1 MNAEVQE
8 RDQQTARVTQAIAT
22 QVYRIQTSTGQA
34 ITAVDGITVRMRD
47 MSGVAPAITTAVE
60 EQGVANR
67 DILRTGSEAGTG
79 TGTGAITATLTDV
92 TRDVQ
97 VTGSGAGPVLASVTD
112 LPQVFTSLRA
122 EAGGVLNAVRA
133 A

>member
-22 QVYRIQTSTGQA
+22 QVHRIQTSTEQA

-47 MSGVAPAITTAVE
+47 MSGVAPAITTVVE
-60 EQGVANR
+60 EQGVATR
-67 DILRTGSEAGTG
+67 DILRTVSEAVI
-79 TGTGAITATLTDV
+79 GTGAITATLSVV
-92 TRDVQ
+92 TGDVQ
-97 VTGSGAGPVLASVTD
+97 VTGSEAGPVLASVTD

>member
-1 MNAEVQE
+1 MTAEVQE

-22 QVYRIQTSTGQA
+22 QVHRIQTSTGQA

-47 MSGVAPAITTAVE
+47 MSGVAPAITTVVE
-60 EQGVANR
+60 EQGVATR
-67 DILRTGSEAGTG
+67 DILRTVSEAVI
-79 TGTGAITATLTDV
+79 GTGAITATLTVV
-92 TRDVQ
+92 TGDVQ
-97 VTGSGAGPVLASVTD
+97 VTGSEAGPVLASVTD